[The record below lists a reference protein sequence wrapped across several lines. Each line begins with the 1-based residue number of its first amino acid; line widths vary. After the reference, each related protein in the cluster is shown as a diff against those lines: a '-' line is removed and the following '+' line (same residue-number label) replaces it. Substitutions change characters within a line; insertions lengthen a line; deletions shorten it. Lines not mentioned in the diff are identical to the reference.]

1 MQPIAAKVEGDADI
15 AMNLP
20 FPAALL
26 SLVMLVGCVAPG
38 RNTKDPPDGTASSS
52 SPSPKEIAHQ
62 FDYWYEEATE
72 LHEMAARRER
82 EADVISKNKQ
92 ESSAKELVTRMRE
105 LARQL
110 HAAAEY
116 ADKQAQEAQRQAQ
129 HAMTQ

>member
-1 MQPIAAKVEGDADI
+1 
-15 AMNLP
+15 MNLL
-20 FPAALL
+20 FPAGFL
-26 SLVMLVGCVAPG
+26 SLVMLVGCAVPG
-38 RNTKDPPDGTASSS
+38 LNTKEPPDGTVSRS
-52 SPSPKEIAHQ
+52 SPLSEEFAHQ

-82 EADVISKNKQ
+82 EADVLSRNTQ
-92 ESSAKELVTRMRE
+92 ETSADELVTHMRA

-116 ADKQAQEAQRQAQ
+116 ADKQAQEAQRQVQ

>member
-1 MQPIAAKVEGDADI
+1 
-15 AMNLP
+15 MNLL
-20 FPAALL
+20 FPAGLL
-26 SLVMLVGCVAPG
+26 SFVMLVGCVVPG
-38 RNTKDPPDGTASSS
+38 LNTKGPPDGTVSGSGPSST
-52 SPSPKEIAHQ
+52 EIAHQ
-62 FDYWYEEATE
+62 FDYWHEEATE

-92 ESSAKELVTRMRE
+92 ESSAEGLVTRMRA

-116 ADKQAQEAQRQAQ
+116 ADKQAQEAQRQVQ

>member
-1 MQPIAAKVEGDADI
+1 M
-15 AMNLP
+15 AMNLLS
-20 FPAALL
+20 PACFL
-26 SLVMLVGCVAPG
+26 SLMIFVGCAVPAV
-38 RNTKDPPDGTASSS
+38 NTKEPSNQIVSGPRLSSD
-52 SPSPKEIAHQ
+52 EIAHR
-62 FDYWYEEATE
+62 FDYWHEEATE

-92 ESSAKELVTRMRE
+92 DSSTEELVTNMRS

-116 ADKQAQEAQRQAQ
+116 ADEQAQEAQRQVQ